1 MVKFVQILEIWEKEQ
16 FVKNGYVINLLIL
29 LKIQNMVVINT
40 VLLQWFIYVLIY
52 KSADAIVS
60 GCAIKSELCQANNQQ
75 GLPYQ
80 LLGNL
85 KNKKYTHL
93 WGFGLGDV
101 QLISKYDK
109 EIRFLLCVIDIHSKS
124 AWVVLSKYKKGIAT
138 ADAFE
143 KVLNQCNV
151 KMGANQRQYAKRK
164 ELNFAIDQ

>member
-1 MVKFVQILEIWEKEQ
+1 
-16 FVKNGYVINLLIL
+16 
-29 LKIQNMVVINT
+29 MVVINT

-60 GCAIKSELCQANNQQ
+60 GCAIKSEIMSSE
-75 GLPYQ
+75 Q
-80 LLGNL
+80 LARITIPITRKFEKQKVYSSFKDNI
-85 KNKKYTHL
+85 